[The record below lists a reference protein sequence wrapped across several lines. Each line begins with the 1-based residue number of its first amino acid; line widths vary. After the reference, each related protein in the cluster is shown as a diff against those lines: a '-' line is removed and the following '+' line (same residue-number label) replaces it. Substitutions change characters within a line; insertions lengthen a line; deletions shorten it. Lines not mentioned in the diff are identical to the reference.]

1 MHSCGNHWI
10 VATTMEATS
19 NDIKVYHSIFDVV
32 DDHTAL
38 LISNLGYLAKPK
50 AVKIPKQLGINDCG
64 LYAIAN
70 VAAPC
75 FGKDPA
81 TLYFNQSL
89 MRFHLVQCLEQ
100 KRITD
105 FPLI

>member
-1 MHSCGNHWI
+1 
-10 VATTMEATS
+10 MEATS
-19 NDIKVYHSIFDVV
+19 NDVKVYDSIFDVV
-32 DDHTAL
+32 DNHTAL
-38 LISNLGYLAKPK
+38 LISNLFGSSAKPK

-70 VAAPC
+70 AAALC

-89 MRFHLVQCLEQ
+89 MRLHLVQC
-100 KRITD
+100 
-105 FPLI
+105 

>member
-1 MHSCGNHWI
+1 
-10 VATTMEATS
+10 MEATS
-19 NDIKVYHSIFDVV
+19 NDVKVYDSIFDVV

-38 LISNLGYLAKPK
+38 LISNLFGYLAKPK

-70 VAAPC
+70 VAALC
-75 FGKDPA
+75 FEKNPA